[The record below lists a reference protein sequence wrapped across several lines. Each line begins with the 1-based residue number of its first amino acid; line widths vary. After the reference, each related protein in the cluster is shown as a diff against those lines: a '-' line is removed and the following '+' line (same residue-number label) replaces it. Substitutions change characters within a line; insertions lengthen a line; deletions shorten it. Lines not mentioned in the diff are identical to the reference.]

1 MIQRSLRS
9 TMSWRSAAPLIQPL
23 ALDSQL
29 NIEGKLRYDT
39 ETSTQYHELEV
50 SPTTVSASGL
60 HFTTT
65 QKIGENKRNL
75 LDSADI
81 FLNIF
86 FSFYRIYGGD
96 LAGTP
101 TDQATFILTPI

>member
-1 MIQRSLRS
+1 
-9 TMSWRSAAPLIQPL
+9 MSWRSAVLLFQTL
-23 ALDSQL
+23 AFHLQL

-39 ETSTQYHELEV
+39 ETSTQHHEVVV
-50 SPTTVSASGL
+50 SFTTASASGL

-65 QKIGENKRNL
+65 QKTVENKRNL
-75 LDSADI
+75 MDSADI

-86 FSFYRIYGGD
+86 FSFGRIYGGD

-101 TDQATFILTPI
+101 TDQATFILTLI